1 MCFSKLIFIFLF
13 KIYPTMS
20 PTQSMKAGVP
30 PQYNYQPQM
39 VPYGQPM
46 QGYPYAPA
54 VNPQAY
60 G

>member
-1 MCFSKLIFIFLF
+1 
-13 KIYPTMS
+13 MS